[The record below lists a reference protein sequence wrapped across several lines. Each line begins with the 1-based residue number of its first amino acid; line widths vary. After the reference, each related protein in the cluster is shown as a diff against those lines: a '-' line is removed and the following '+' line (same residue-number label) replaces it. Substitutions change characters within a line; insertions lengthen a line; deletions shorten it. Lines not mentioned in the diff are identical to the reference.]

1 MAETR
6 AAILR
11 AARPIMLRDGL
22 GGTTLDR
29 LAAEGGIAKM
39 TLYRHF
45 PSKEA
50 LFEGLVTATC
60 ESMRKGLEN
69 APTADTDKPIALRLA
84 DELSAFVSALIEPD
98 GLALY
103 RLIVADGWRFPEL
116 ARVFD
121 RSGMR
126 VIRRRIVELL
136 ETVGVLGGSVD
147 AGCGRDRGAG
157 ARRCLSARTFGHCG
171 RGGWRGVCTANR
183 SCRVV
188 WAEPASL
195 GSSSSPIPSRPA
207 RSPERRHR
215 DKRGDVRQP
224 PVSAHAA
231 VGGKVTLRPLR
242 SQQTGAL
249 RLAKGT

>member
-29 LAAEGGIAKM
+29 VAAEGGIAKM

-50 LFEGLVTATC
+50 LFEGLVTATS
-60 ESMRKGLEN
+60 ESMREGLEN
-69 APTADTDKPIALRLA
+69 TPKPDTDIPTANRLA
-84 DELSAFVSALIEPD
+84 AELRAFISALIEPD

-116 ARVFD
+116 ARVFE

-126 VIRRRIVELL
+126 VVRRRIAELL
-136 ETVGVLGGSVD
+136 ETGGVPADQSRQVAAELVALALGD
-147 AGCGRDRGAG
+147 AYQRAILGIAEEGDGEAFARQIDVAVEYGLGRAREPEAG
-157 ARRCLSARTFGHCG
+157 A
-171 RGGWRGVCTANR
+171 
-183 SCRVV
+183 
-188 WAEPASL
+188 
-195 GSSSSPIPSRPA
+195 SPRPS
-207 RSPERRHR
+207 
-215 DKRGDVRQP
+215 
-224 PVSAHAA
+224 
-231 VGGKVTLRPLR
+231 
-242 SQQTGAL
+242 
-249 RLAKGT
+249 

>member
-1 MAETR
+1 MQAPTSRKWRGDDPRRLRMAETR

-29 LAAEGGIAKM
+29 VAAEGGIAKM

-60 ESMRKGLEN
+60 ESMREGLEN
-69 APTADTDKPIALRLA
+69 APTADTDKPIAMRLA
-84 DELSAFVSALIEPD
+84 DELSAFTSALIEPD

-116 ARVFD
+116 SRVFD

-126 VIRRRIVELL
+126 VIRRRIAELL
-136 ETVGVLGGSVD
+136 ETGGAPADRRWLARIRGLVDRLGHAAYAPS
-147 AGCGRDRGAG
+147 RRGASG
-157 ARRCLSARTFGHCG
+157 VHRRSQ
-171 RGGWRGVCTANR
+171 WV
-183 SCRVV
+183 
-188 WAEPASL
+188 PAS
-195 GSSSSPIPSRPA
+195 
-207 RSPERRHR
+207 RRREAHGR
-215 DKRGDVRQP
+215 RFPDGGD
-224 PVSAHAA
+224 
-231 VGGKVTLRPLR
+231 RPLR
-242 SQQTGAL
+242 
-249 RLAKGT
+249 

>member
-11 AARPIMLRDGL
+11 AARPIVLRDGL

-29 LAAEGGIAKM
+29 VAAEGGVAKM

-50 LFEGLVTATC
+50 LFEGLVTATS

-69 APTADTDKPIALRLA
+69 APTADTDKPIAMRLA
-84 DELSAFVSALIEPD
+84 DELSAFTSALIKPD

-103 RLIVADGWRFPEL
+103 RLIVADGWRFPDL

-126 VIRRRIVELL
+126 VIRRRIAELL
-136 ETVGVLGGSVD
+136 EPGGAPGEQARQVAGEVVALALGD
-147 AGCGRDRGAG
+147 AYQRALLGIAEEGDSEAFSRQIDTAVSYGLN
-157 ARRCLSARTFGHCG
+157 RRA
-171 RGGWRGVCTANR
+171 
-183 SCRVV
+183 
-188 WAEPASL
+188 
-195 GSSSSPIPSRPA
+195 
-207 RSPERRHR
+207 
-215 DKRGDVRQP
+215 
-224 PVSAHAA
+224 
-231 VGGKVTLRPLR
+231 
-242 SQQTGAL
+242 
-249 RLAKGT
+249 